1 MDAKL
6 TITHKYDDIIDLP
19 YPLPGLPTRPRMSI
33 QDRAAQFAPFAALSG
48 HGAAIRETARLT
60 DQRIELEEDQLVVL
74 NEQLQKIMDR
84 VGEHP
89 EVSVLYF
96 KPDGKKDGGAY
107 VTVTGKGELLGYK
120 YPSFRAAARMTP
132 CCSLSFIPAYPDL
145 QDDADHPRCSA
156 TG

>member
-1 MDAKL
+1 MDVKL

-60 DQRIELEEDQLVVL
+60 DRRIELEEDQLVIL

-84 VGEHP
+84 VGERP

-107 VTVTGKGELLGYK
+107 VTVTGRVKKIDEIEHVVVFVDK
-120 YPSFRAAARMTP
+120 TA
-132 CCSLSFIPAYPDL
+132 IPIGDILDISYPDE
-145 QDDADHPRCSA
+145 
-156 TG
+156 T

>member
-1 MDAKL
+1 MLDVKL

-48 HGAAIRETARLT
+48 HGAAIRKTARLT
-60 DQRIELEEDQLVVL
+60 DRRIELEEDQLVIL

-84 VGEHP
+84 VGERP

-107 VTVTGKGELLGYK
+107 VTVTGRVKKIDEIEHVVVFVDK
-120 YPSFRAAARMTP
+120 TA
-132 CCSLSFIPAYPDL
+132 IPIGDILDISYPDE
-145 QDDADHPRCSA
+145 
-156 TG
+156 T

>member
-1 MDAKL
+1 MLDVKL

-96 KPDGKKDGGAY
+96 KPDGTKDGGAY
-107 VTVTGKGELLGYK
+107 VTVTGKVKKIDEIERTIVFVDK
-120 YPSFRAAARMTP
+120 TV
-132 CCSLSFIPAYPDL
+132 IPIGDILDISYPDE
-145 QDDADHPRCSA
+145 
-156 TG
+156 T

>member
-1 MDAKL
+1 MLDVKL

-60 DQRIELEEDQLVVL
+60 DQRIELEEDQ
-74 NEQLQKIMDR
+74 KIMDR
-84 VGEHP
+84 VSEHP

-107 VTVTGKGELLGYK
+107 VTVTGKVKKIDEIERTIVFVDK
-120 YPSFRAAARMTP
+120 TV
-132 CCSLSFIPAYPDL
+132 IPIGDILDISYPDE
-145 QDDADHPRCSA
+145 
-156 TG
+156 T

>member
-107 VTVTGKGELLGYK
+107 VTVTGKVKKIDEIERTIVFVDK
-120 YPSFRAAARMTP
+120 TV
-132 CCSLSFIPAYPDL
+132 IPIGDILDISYPDE
-145 QDDADHPRCSA
+145 
-156 TG
+156 T

>member
-1 MDAKL
+1 
-6 TITHKYDDIIDLP
+6 
-19 YPLPGLPTRPRMSI
+19 MSI

-84 VGEHP
+84 VSEHP

-107 VTVTGKGELLGYK
+107 VTVTGKVKKIDEIERTIVFVDK
-120 YPSFRAAARMTP
+120 TV
-132 CCSLSFIPAYPDL
+132 IPIGDILDISYPDE
-145 QDDADHPRCSA
+145 
-156 TG
+156 T

>member
-1 MDAKL
+1 MDVKL
-6 TITHKYDDIIDLP
+6 TITHKYDDIINLP

-60 DQRIELEEDQLVVL
+60 DRRIELEEDQLVIL

-84 VGEHP
+84 VGERP

-107 VTVTGKGELLGYK
+107 VTVTGRVKKIDEIEHVVVFVDK
-120 YPSFRAAARMTP
+120 TA
-132 CCSLSFIPAYPDL
+132 IPIGDILDISYPDE
-145 QDDADHPRCSA
+145 
-156 TG
+156 T

>member
-1 MDAKL
+1 MLDVKL

-60 DQRIELEEDQLVVL
+60 DQRIELEEDQLVVPH
-74 NEQLQKIMDR
+74 EQLQKIMDR
-84 VGEHP
+84 VSEHP

-107 VTVTGKGELLGYK
+107 VTVTGKVKKIDEIERTIVFVDK
-120 YPSFRAAARMTP
+120 TV
-132 CCSLSFIPAYPDL
+132 IPIGDILDISYPDE
-145 QDDADHPRCSA
+145 
-156 TG
+156 T

>member
-1 MDAKL
+1 MLDVKL

-60 DQRIELEEDQLVVL
+60 DRRIELEEDQLVIL

-84 VGEHP
+84 VGERP

-96 KPDGKKDGGAY
+96 KPDGKKDGGSY
-107 VTVTGKGELLGYK
+107 VTVTGKVKKIDEIERTIVFVDK
-120 YPSFRAAARMTP
+120 TV
-132 CCSLSFIPAYPDL
+132 IPIGDILDISYPDE
-145 QDDADHPRCSA
+145 
-156 TG
+156 T

>member
-19 YPLPGLPTRPRMSI
+19 YPPTGLPTRPRMPI

-74 NEQLQKIMDR
+74 NEQLQKIWTGWGSIQRSRYCISSPMGR
-84 VGEHP
+84 RMVEH
-89 EVSVLYF
+89 
-96 KPDGKKDGGAY
+96 
-107 VTVTGKGELLGYK
+107 T
-120 YPSFRAAARMTP
+120 
-132 CCSLSFIPAYPDL
+132 SL
-145 QDDADHPRCSA
+145 
-156 TG
+156 

>member
-1 MDAKL
+1 MDVKL

-19 YPLPGLPTRPRMSI
+19 YPPTGLPTRPRMPI

-107 VTVTGKGELLGYK
+107 VTVTGKVKKIDEIERTIVFVDK
-120 YPSFRAAARMTP
+120 TV
-132 CCSLSFIPAYPDL
+132 IPIGDILDISYPDE
-145 QDDADHPRCSA
+145 
-156 TG
+156 T

>member
-1 MDAKL
+1 MGRQQLRETSKL
-6 TITHKYDDIIDLP
+6 AVIGLRRDLSVGREADD
-19 YPLPGLPTRPRMSI
+19 YAPGLPTRPRMSI

-107 VTVTGKGELLGYK
+107 VTVTGKVKKIDEIERTIVFVDK
-120 YPSFRAAARMTP
+120 TV
-132 CCSLSFIPAYPDL
+132 IPIGDILDISYPDE
-145 QDDADHPRCSA
+145 
-156 TG
+156 T

>member
-1 MDAKL
+1 MLDVKL
-6 TITHKYDDIIDLP
+6 TITHKYDDIINLP

-60 DQRIELEEDQLVVL
+60 DRRIELEEDQLVIL

-84 VGEHP
+84 VGERP

-107 VTVTGKGELLGYK
+107 VTVTGRVKKIDEIEHVVVFVDK
-120 YPSFRAAARMTP
+120 TA
-132 CCSLSFIPAYPDL
+132 IPIGDILDISYPDE
-145 QDDADHPRCSA
+145 
-156 TG
+156 T

>member
-60 DQRIELEEDQLVVL
+60 DRRIELEEDQLVIL

-84 VGEHP
+84 VGERP

-107 VTVTGKGELLGYK
+107 VTVTGRVKKIDEIEHVVVFVDK
-120 YPSFRAAARMTP
+120 TA
-132 CCSLSFIPAYPDL
+132 IPIGDILDISYPDE
-145 QDDADHPRCSA
+145 
-156 TG
+156 T

>member
-107 VTVTGKGELLGYK
+107 VTVTGRVKKIDEIEHVVVFVDK
-120 YPSFRAAARMTP
+120 TA
-132 CCSLSFIPAYPDL
+132 IPIGDILDISYPDE
-145 QDDADHPRCSA
+145 
-156 TG
+156 T

>member
-1 MDAKL
+1 MLDVKL

-84 VGEHP
+84 VGERP

-107 VTVTGKGELLGYK
+107 VTVTGKVKKIDEIERTIVFVDK
-120 YPSFRAAARMTP
+120 TV
-132 CCSLSFIPAYPDL
+132 IPIGDILDISYPDE
-145 QDDADHPRCSA
+145 
-156 TG
+156 T

>member
-1 MDAKL
+1 MLDVKL

-60 DQRIELEEDQLVVL
+60 DRRIELEEDQLVIL

-84 VGEHP
+84 VGERP

-107 VTVTGKGELLGYK
+107 VTVTGRVKKIDEIEHVVVFVDK
-120 YPSFRAAARMTP
+120 TA
-132 CCSLSFIPAYPDL
+132 IPIGDILDISYPDE
-145 QDDADHPRCSA
+145 
-156 TG
+156 T

>member
-107 VTVTGKGELLGYK
+107 VTVTGKGEK
-120 YPSFRAAARMTP
+120 IDEIERTIVFVDKTV
-132 CCSLSFIPAYPDL
+132 IPIGDILDISYPDE
-145 QDDADHPRCSA
+145 
-156 TG
+156 T